1 MTQQRRT
8 RSVTRHLAGTIVA
21 LALVAFSLAAWAG
34 QPNDAFPVSYNMRRI
49 GHTDLNGRTAYQP
62 TLHTIG
68 GRVYLFVGHF
78 AGTIPVGLP
87 NAGLVNGGTSIVDV
101 TDPDDPKFVTF
112 LPSNAHAP
120 STGGSQ
126 MVRVC
131 DGGVIGSAGRA
142 YMLRNTSN
150 THEVWDV
157 TNPAQPQFASVIRP
171 AANAVFTNTHK
182 NWWECDTGI
191 AYIVAGAGT
200 ASAAPDGWK
209 TNQHIK
215 VYDLRDPSS
224 PVYIRDIG
232 LVGQNPGS
240 SVTTATG
247 GVHGPISIHNNP
259 RNSSDAV
266 NRIYVP
272 YGTSSNGV
280 FQILDRQKVLP
291 TTLGGTWNPASSTS
305 PHPDTNPTDDDL
317 RSLVVGSMDMTPTE
331 GAHTSFPIF
340 GVPLK
345 HYQGFTDATTRD
357 LVALISEEV
366 DNHCQGAPHFGYLV
380 DATRTAFT
388 AAGGA
393 SAGENHPMVISTMQV
408 ADNSAKPDFCTRGTR
423 FGTHSTNESFYAPYY
438 GKLLFIAYFDGGLRV
453 FDIRD
458 PYRPKNVAYFIPN
471 VTKNTQATNVTI
483 NGVVQQFFDVS
494 SDNAEVDDRGYIYVV
509 DRVGGG
515 ADILKLTG
523 DAREVVDGDKD
534 KDDHDRDDDHDR
546 GHDHDR
552 DH

>member
-8 RSVTRHLAGTIVA
+8 RSVTRNLAGATVMLGLVA
-21 LALVAFSLAAWAG
+21 LSLAAWAA
-34 QPNDAFPVSYNMRRI
+34 QPNDAFPVSYNMRRV

-62 TLHTIG
+62 TLHTIN

-87 NAGLVNGGTSIVDV
+87 HAGLTNGGTSIVDV
-101 TDPDDPKFVTF
+101 TDPDNPQFVTF
-112 LPSNAHAP
+112 IPSNAHAP

-131 DGGVIGSAGRA
+131 NGNGTLGQSGVY

-157 TNPAQPQFASVIRP
+157 TNPAHPSFLSVITP
-171 AANAVFTNTHK
+171 PSGVFTNTHK

-191 AYIVAGAGT
+191 AYIVAGQGGAGG
-200 ASAAPDGWK
+200 DGWT

-215 VYDLRDPSS
+215 VYDLRDPAH
-224 PVYIRDIG
+224 PAYVRDIG

-240 SVTTATG
+240 SVHTVTS

-259 RNSSDAV
+259 ANSSEAV

-291 TTLGGTWNPASSTS
+291 MNLGGTWNPALSASA
-305 PHPDTNPTDDDL
+305 HPDTNPTDDDL
-317 RSLVVGSMDMTPTE
+317 RALVLGSMDMTPTE

-340 GVPLK
+340 NVPLK
-345 HYQGFTDATTRD
+345 HFQGFTSGSTRD
-357 LVALISEEV
+357 FVALISEET
-366 DNHCQGAPHFGYLV
+366 DNHCNGAPHFGYLV

-388 AAGGA
+388 AAGAA

-458 PYRPKNVAYFIPN
+458 PYHPKNVAFFIPN
-471 VTKNTQATNVTI
+471 VTANTQATNVTI
-483 NGVVQQFFDVS
+483 NGVVQSFFDVS
-494 SDNAEVDDRGYIYVV
+494 TDNAEVDDRGYIYIV

-523 DAREVVDGDKD
+523 EAREIVEGEK
-534 KDDHDRDDDHDR
+534 DDDH
-546 GHDHDR
+546 GHGQGDDQER
-552 DH
+552 

>member
-1 MTQQRRT
+1 MTQRR
-8 RSVTRHLAGTIVA
+8 RRGVSQHLAGAIAA
-21 LALVAFSLAAWAG
+21 LGLVVFSLAAWAG
-34 QPNDAFPVSYNMRRI
+34 QPNDAFPVSHNMRRV

-62 TLHTIG
+62 TLHTIN

-78 AGTIPVGLP
+78 AGTIPAGLP
-87 NAGLVNGGTSIVDV
+87 NAGLNNGGTSIVDV
-101 TDPDDPKFVTF
+101 TDPDEPKFVTF
-112 LPSNAHAP
+112 LPSNAHPP

-131 DGGVIGSAGRA
+131 DGGAIGSAGRY

-157 TNPAQPQFASVIRP
+157 SDPAHPGFVSVIKP
-171 AANAVFTNTHK
+171 STGAGVFTATHK

-191 AYIVAGAGT
+191 AYLVAGQSGT
-200 ASAAPDGWK
+200 GGDGWT

-215 VYDLRDPSS
+215 IYNLSDPSN

-240 SVTTATG
+240 AVTTATS
-247 GVHGPISIHNNP
+247 GVHGPISIKNNP
-259 RNSSDAV
+259 STGEPV
-266 NRIYVP
+266 NRIYIP
-272 YGTSSNGV
+272 CGTSSNGV
-280 FQILDRQKVLP
+280 FQIVDRLKVLP
-291 TTLGGTWNPASSTS
+291 PTLGGTWNGLRPV
-305 PHPDTNPTDDDL
+305 NPSDDDL

-345 HYQGFTDATTRD
+345 HFQGFTSGSTRD
-357 LVALISEEV
+357 LVALISEET

-388 AAGGA
+388 AAGAA

-408 ADNSAKPDFCTRGTR
+408 ADNSAIPDFCTRGTR

-458 PYRPKNVAYFIPN
+458 PYHPKNVAYFIPN
-471 VTKNTQATNVTI
+471 VTNNTQATNVTI
-483 NGVVQQFFDVS
+483 NGVVQSFLDVS
-494 SDNAEVDDRGYIYVV
+494 TDNAEVDDRGLIYIV

-523 DAREVVDGDKD
+523 EAEDIVNPDNDKE
-534 KDDHDRDDDHDR
+534 DHDDDDH
-546 GHDHDR
+546 GDH
-552 DH
+552 